1 VPAHPWVLATNLHLT
16 QGGVE
21 LKGVRYEDSTERLE
35 GEASRHAG
43 AKGQVVIYVPQGYKI
58 QSASGAY
65 RVGEESSGAQVAHL
79 QLEFERET
87 SPWWLKFEHVK

>member
-1 VPAHPWVLATNLHLT
+1 MLRAHE
-16 QGGVE
+16 E
-21 LKGVRYEDSTERLE
+21 LIMNWFRAKGEISKRLE

-65 RVGEESSGAQVAHL
+65 RVEEESSGVQVAHL
-79 QLEFERET
+79 PLEFARET
-87 SPWWLKFEHVK
+87 NPWWLEFEHVK